1 MYKRMNKRE
10 IVFNILM
17 ALVVVMFLSESL
29 YLLVL
34 YKGLSIKN
42 GITLG
47 MVIMVLVKPLM
58 KWLYE
63 SMEE

>member
-42 GITLG
+42 VITLG